1 MKAHSESFIKLLKR
15 TKKFL
20 PRRTTRGRRAG
31 LADPCQQ
38 DVVKPWS
45 DPVLAHQVPAE
56 NLKLQRDI
64 FPRLTVFE
72 LRKSYESQLRKK
84 KWIMRSLWKWK
95 ENFDFQNKCRSDD
108 FDLFKVTSLN
118 SPTQTHKFWAKV
130 LTQKYW
136 TRNSGPECASKVTE
150 PGTKMLRIIPE
161 NQLAEVTKWTWPQ
174 GQFKSRLATEFIHW
188 LWRV

>member
-15 TKKFL
+15 TKKFV
-20 PRRTTRGRRAG
+20 PRRTTRGRRTDKDWA
-31 LADPCQQ
+31 AYQCQQ

-56 NLKLQRDI
+56 NLKLQRDV

-108 FDLFKVTSLN
+108 FDFFKVNKFHHTKLV
-118 SPTQTHKFWAKV
+118 SPTQTNKFWSKV
-130 LTQKYW
+130 LTQKFW
-136 TRNSGPECASKVTE
+136 TRNSGPEFASKLTE
-150 PGTKMLRIIPE
+150 PGTKMFRIIPE
-161 NQLAEVTKWTWPQ
+161 NQLAEVTK
-174 GQFKSRLATEFIHW
+174 
-188 LWRV
+188 

>member
-20 PRRTTRGRRAG
+20 PRRTTRGRRADKDRAG
-31 LADPCQQ
+31 DPCQQ

-56 NLKLQRDI
+56 NLKLQRDV

-108 FDLFKVTSLN
+108 FDFFKV
-118 SPTQTHKFWAKV
+118 KV
-130 LTQKYW
+130 GCIFPMVI
-136 TRNSGPECASKVTE
+136 SS
-150 PGTKMLRIIPE
+150 
-161 NQLAEVTKWTWPQ
+161 
-174 GQFKSRLATEFIHW
+174 EFSMRQYRDNGH
-188 LWRV
+188 REEAP